1 MDAALIGALIGI
13 SIMVGF
19 GIGMKIY
26 DLYQERKKLKEAF
39 ITKKP
44 LFVRR
49 HSKMN
54 TLFPK

>member
-26 DLYQERKKLKEAF
+26 DLYQERKRPIMA
-39 ITKKP
+39 TKGTP